1 MKITQSRL
9 KQIIREELEKSMNE
23 RSDSTFKLDPRIQK
37 IFRLSRRVMD
47 SDRVRS
53 EVARSPAYQKGHH
66 PGYSINNGNIVVV
79 DAEGEIY
86 YSPADA
92 NRADISALFDYLR
105 KNNVPDRGYVVPTAI
120 ASMTP

>member
-1 MKITQSRL
+1 MKITQKL
-9 KQIIREELEKSMNE
+9 IKQIIKEELEKSLSE
-23 RSDSTFKLDPRIQK
+23 RSDSSFKLDQK
-37 IFRLSRRVMD
+37 TQKTFGLSRRVMR

-66 PGYSINNGNIVVV
+66 PGYSINNGNVVVV

-92 NRADISALFDYLR
+92 DRADISTLFDYLR
-105 KNNVPDRGYVVPTAI
+105 KNNVPDRNYIVPTAF
-120 ASMTP
+120 ARMTP